1 MTKSITPTQIKKNNR
16 SLIYHYLYQHPGSSQ
31 QELALQLHLSR
42 PTVASNLSFLESEG
56 RISKSGQ
63 IASESAGRKA
73 AAYAIV
79 PDFRIALGVELL
91 KNEVKVV
98 AVNLYGKSI
107 ARDSFSETYTDTPEY
122 YQMICDKILIFARA
136 LPCESS
142 QILGIGFA
150 MQALISA
157 DKKSILYGKILS
169 CTGLSLSVFS
179 DHRALGLSGSHR
191 CLLSLAQP
199 SSWWLR
205 DRKKDDHG
213 RQARAQWHDRAHPHA

>member
-42 PTVASNLSFLESEG
+42 PTVASNLSLLESEG

-157 DKKSILYGKILS
+157 DKKA
-169 CTGLSLSVFS
+169 FS
-179 DHRALGLSGSHR
+179 TERSSPVPGCH
-191 CLLSLAQP
+191 CLFFPIIFRGHAP
-199 SSWWLR
+199 SSMTRKALPSPSFGPLR
-205 DRKKDDHG
+205 ISRMPFIS
-213 RQARAQWHDRAHPHA
+213 RSAVI

>member
-1 MTKSITPTQIKKNNR
+1 MQAARLLPTC
-16 SLIYHYLYQHPGSSQ
+16 
-31 QELALQLHLSR
+31 
-42 PTVASNLSFLESEG
+42 
-56 RISKSGQ
+56 
-63 IASESAGRKA
+63 
-73 AAYAIV
+73 

-157 DKKSILYGKILS
+157 DKKSILYGKDPLLYRAVTVCFFRS
-169 CTGLSLSVFS
+169 SSVDMLLYS
-179 DHRALGLSGSHR
+179 R
-191 CLLSLAQP
+191 CGKRSRL
-199 SSWWLR
+199 
-205 DRKKDDHG
+205 
-213 RQARAQWHDRAHPHA
+213 